1 MTESANASASMT
13 MMIKSL
19 DDHKRVLSF
28 DKNEVFDAVLA
39 FLEASAEAEV
49 DRAVSFSINEDKRA
63 HACGRAE
70 SLKDF
75 KDLLLSMQAEAR
87 SGKYGS

>member
-1 MTESANASASMT
+1 MA
-13 MMIKSL
+13 KSI

-39 FLEASAEAEV
+39 YLDASVEAEV
-49 DRAVSFSINEDKRA
+49 DRAISYATEGEKRI

-70 SLKDF
+70 ALKDF
-75 KDLLLSMQAEAR
+75 KDLILAQQQEAR
-87 SGKYGS
+87 NEKYGK